1 MKEAVQSAAVAT
13 LAPKV
18 FRAFRWSWVVYGVAA
33 YYGLKLLNKRGIFPN
48 QTGAILNVIDQGIA
62 SAKRQVGLES
72 GAPSHGN
79 SARLTRQK
87 DETSSAPLVH

>member
-48 QTGAILNVIDQGIA
+48 QTGAILNVIDHGIA

-72 GAPSHGN
+72 GASSRGDSTH
-79 SARLTRQK
+79 LTRKK
-87 DETSSAPLVH
+87 DDISSAPMVH